1 MIAVV
6 TILCAFP
13 LGFFLSSRLAANTA
27 YAIAYLWAFTFQTLY
42 LMLDSL
48 DNGRTLNDEPAF
60 EAGEFPWQ
68 YGVVTLLIFVAGF
81 GLVSLGHRV
90 GRGRRERRQASSRS
104 SLTGTIAS
112 AASGNTAASANVAG

>member
-27 YAIAYLWAFTFQTLY
+27 YAIAYLWAFVFQGIY
-42 LMLDSL
+42 LMLDSIS
-48 DNGRTLNDEPAF
+48 NGRTLNDEPAF
-60 EAGEFPWQ
+60 VSDEFPWE
-68 YGVVTLLIFVAGF
+68 YGVVTLLIFLVGF
-81 GLVSLGHRV
+81 GLVALGHRV
-90 GRGRRERRQASSRS
+90 GRGRRERRQESSRS

-112 AASGNTAASANVAG
+112 AASGNTAASANVSG